1 MVQEVVTG
9 YKQGFLLKYNGLREN
24 HQPCNLPT
32 AFSYPEK
39 LWDSVGRM
47 LGPSLVQPFDP
58 LICSPIGME
67 EKKNSTDM
75 CRITYLSYP
84 QGASINSF
92 IDPDDC
98 KTNYQTL
105 DMALK
110 LVAKQRQG
118 CFMAKEDFKS
128 AFWNV
133 LMCLN
138 YLPLLGIKVH

>member
-1 MVQEVVTG
+1 MKEV
-9 YKQGFLLKYNGLREN
+9 
-24 HQPCNLPT
+24 
-32 AFSYPEK
+32 K
-39 LWDSVGRM
+39 LGRM

-58 LICSPIGME
+58 LICSPIGMV

-75 CRITYLSYP
+75 CRITHISYP
-84 QGASINSF
+84 WGASINSF

-110 LVAKQRQG
+110 LVAKQGQG
-118 CFMAKEDFKS
+118 CFMAKEDFKL

-138 YLPLLGIKVH
+138 YLPLLGIKVQ